1 MAVVPIEFKMSNFS
15 ADTFSIEGE
24 DGSATGLKAL
34 ADQLA
39 ADSLKQQLA
48 AAQALAEAGE
58 VGVPLLI
65 QRLRSRQPQTPQPI
79 EGKIY
84 QLLAKHSSQVA
95 RSFLATELP
104 QGIVT
109 PQSERGIS
117 YDELQQRL
125 VQQDYQTA
133 DRLTLQKLCELAG
146 ADAIRRKWVYFTEVD
161 RFPKA
166 DLQTL
171 DRLWRVYSEDRFG
184 FSQQRAIWL
193 RVGQDWERLWQQL
206 AWRTDGTWTR
216 YPNEFIW
223 DLSAPVG
230 HLPLTNQLRGVRMMA
245 SLLAHP
251 AWGMDGEGR

>member
-1 MAVVPIEFKMSNFS
+1 MSNFS

-24 DGSATGLKAL
+24 DAAALELRAL
-34 ADQLA
+34 ADQLSTE
-39 ADSLKQQLA
+39 SLKKQLA
-48 AAQALAEAGE
+48 AALALAEAGE

-65 QRLRSRQPQTPQPI
+65 QRLRSRQPQQPQPV

-84 QLLAKHSSQVA
+84 QLLAQHSSQVA
-95 RSFLATELP
+95 QSFLATELP

-109 PQSERGIS
+109 PQSDRGIS

-125 VQQDYQTA
+125 VQKDYQTA

-146 ADAIRRKWVYFTEVD
+146 ADAIQRKWVYFTEVD
-161 RFPKA
+161 GFPMS

-206 AWRTDGTWTR
+206 AWRTDGAWTR

-230 HLPLTNQLRGVRMMA
+230 HLPLSNQLRGVRMMA

-251 AWGMDGEGR
+251 AWVGDGEVR